1 MPALLPALGVRA
13 QAPFAKYL
21 DQVDSAPFI
30 VVDKEAL
37 KLTLVDAQGVAI
49 KEYGISCAV
58 NYGPKA
64 QLNAVLSEF
73 RQYDGVEVVRLG
85 SLATS
90 ALRGVVR
97 LASKSDPDAREALAL
112 MRGIKRLNVLEY
124 EDCTPEVRER
134 INQKLARILS
144 DSELLMEAKDS
155 GETVRMYTVGSEKL
169 INGFVLLAAEPE
181 EVTFICLDGQMPRDD
196 FEKLIAEQMAQ

>member
-1 MPALLPALGVRA
+1 MKQLLLLLILVLPAL
-13 QAPFAKYL
+13 
-21 DQVDSAPFI
+21 SA
-30 VVDKEAL
+30 AA
-37 KLTLVDAQGVAI
+37 TDAGDNI
-49 KEYGISCAV
+49 
-58 NYGPKA
+58 PKA

-97 LASKSDPDAREALAL
+97 LASRSDPDAREALAL

-144 DSELLMEAKDS
+144 DSELLMEAKDDS
-155 GETVRMYTVGSEKL
+155 SRMRMFGVVDEKTGAVRDFVIHDPGSCAL
-169 INGFVLLAAEPE
+169 ICIFGSIPMESLGKVMSH
-181 EVTFICLDGQMPRDD
+181 D
-196 FEKLIAEQMAQ
+196 